1 MTKKREVSHD
11 YINMFVQ
18 TIAAGN
24 PVTFVEEGNLL
35 AVDHPELGYL
45 VLEIADKVIDNSKE

>member
-11 YINMFVQ
+11 YINIFVQ
-18 TIAAGN
+18 TITAGN
-24 PVTFVEEGNLL
+24 PVTFVEENNLL

>member
-1 MTKKREVSHD
+1 MTKQREVNHD

-24 PVTFVEEGNLL
+24 PVTFVEENNLL

>member
-24 PVTFVEEGNLL
+24 PVTFVEENNLL

-45 VLEIADKVIDNSKE
+45 VLEIADKVIDNSRE

>member
-24 PVTFVEEGNLL
+24 PVTFVEENNLL

-45 VLEIADKVIDNSKE
+45 VLEIADKVIDNKEG

>member
-1 MTKKREVSHD
+1 MTKQREVSHD

-24 PVTFVEEGNLL
+24 PVTFVEGTNLL
-35 AVDHPELGYL
+35 AVDHPEIGYL
-45 VLEIADKVIDNSKE
+45 VLELADKVVDNSKD

>member
-1 MTKKREVSHD
+1 MTKKREVSHN

-24 PVTFVEEGNLL
+24 PVTFVEENNLL

>member
-1 MTKKREVSHD
+1 MTKQREVSHD

-24 PVTFVEEGNLL
+24 PVIFVEESNLL

-45 VLEIADKVIDNSKE
+45 VLEIADKVIDNKEG

>member
-11 YINMFVQ
+11 YVNMFVQ

-24 PVTFVEEGNLL
+24 PVTFVEESNLL